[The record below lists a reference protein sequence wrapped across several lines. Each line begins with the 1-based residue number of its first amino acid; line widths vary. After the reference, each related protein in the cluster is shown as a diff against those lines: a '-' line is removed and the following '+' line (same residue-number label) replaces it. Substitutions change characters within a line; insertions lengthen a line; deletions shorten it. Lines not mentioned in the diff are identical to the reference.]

1 MVEFISIGV
10 LVIALGVG
18 YGIRSREVGAKAA
31 ARDLL
36 YGILGIAA
44 VIVVLVGLRLLRVPL
59 RPNGISII
67 MLTGLGIAMIYLIIF
82 LRRKKEAGSLLLDI
96 GPSAQRKLFL
106 IAGGFFLLASISD
119 LIDVFE
125 RGSKTRIN
133 DVASCLFFLS
143 FGVLFI
149 LWGRS
154 HFELREGGILCLD
167 RFIKWQQIKSY
178 EWGGTKKLTLTLR
191 FSRRFPFYRAP
202 RSLRIPA
209 HQKETAE
216 KLLGRYLQLDKDIP

>member
-82 LRRKKEAGSLLLDI
+82 LRRKKEAAPVLLDI
-96 GPSAQRKLFL
+96 GQSTWHKISL
-106 IAGGFFLLASISD
+106 IAGGFFLLFGIIE
-119 LIDVFE
+119 LVELFE
-125 RGSKTRIN
+125 TGSKTRIN
-133 DVASCLFFLS
+133 GTFSCLVFFS
-143 FGVLFI
+143 VGVLLIFQ
-149 LWGRS
+149 GRGHS
-154 HFELREGGILCLD
+154 EIREGGIVCLD

-178 EWGGTKKLTLTLR
+178 EWEGKDNLTLTLR
-191 FSRRFPFYRAP
+191 FKQRFPFSRTS
-202 RSLRIPA
+202 SLPIPA
-209 HQKETAE
+209 HHKETAE